1 MIRGDPLNT
10 VEAVA
15 VAFER
20 IGIRYAVGGSLAS
33 SLHGIPRATQDA
45 DIVATVAVDDA
56 SQIAGALRGEFYVDE
71 DMIRDAV
78 RRRSSFNVIHLTT
91 MFKVDVFV
99 AKDDAWS
106 KQELLRARREQ
117 VGDPPDHVEL
127 LFVSPE
133 DTILHKLVWYRM
145 GGHVSERQWRDA
157 VGVLRVQ
164 GDALDE
170 CYLDTWA
177 AHFGI
182 QDLLE
187 RLRAQAFPQRDHQ

>member
-1 MIRGDPLNT
+1 VTEG
-10 VEAVA
+10 
-15 VAFER
+15 
-20 IGIRYAVGGSLAS
+20 
-33 SLHGIPRATQDA
+33 
-45 DIVATVAVDDA
+45 DA
-56 SQIAGALRGEFYVDE
+56 SLITEELRHEFYADE
-71 DMIRDAV
+71 SMIRDAA

-106 KQELLRARREQ
+106 RQEFSRARLEQ
-117 VGDPPDHVEL
+117 VGAPPDRIEL
-127 LFVSPE
+127 VFVSPE
-133 DTILHKLVWYRM
+133 DTILHKLLWYRM

-164 GDALDE
+164 GEVLE
-170 CYLDTWA
+170 ESYLDTWA

-187 RLRAQAFPQRDHQ
+187 RARAEAFP